1 MEDESL
7 STSTVDEGEASEHYS
22 WGKDQEMI
30 IGDLF

>member
-7 STSTVDEGEASEHYS
+7 SISAVDKGEASEHYS
-22 WGKDQEMI
+22 WSKDQEMI